1 MQSEQIINIL
11 HIGFIIC
18 LVLTILFAALSVF
31 FFFQF
36 KIRDVFNAITGRAQR
51 KSVQQMEEENAK
63 TGKLRQDYYSAPTSS
78 DLYTTPSGRIPP
90 VMSAQQAAGG
100 QADGAAY
107 TEQVYHSADPE
118 GREHTMQLHTA
129 QQAASD
135 NGGSEAT
142 TLLNGG
148 SEETTLL
155 NSGSE
160 ETTLLNSGSEETTL
174 LNSGS
179 EETTLLNSGSEE
191 TTLLNGRNGGTAAQR
206 NAGFGET
213 TLLTPE
219 METSFVQAKT
229 NEKPEWNF
237 VIKKEIMEIHTNEI
251 V

>member
-142 TLLNGG
+142 TLLN
-148 SEETTLL
+148 
-155 NSGSE
+155 
-160 ETTLLNSGSEETTL
+160 SGSEETTL

-219 METSFVQAKT
+219 MEHRLFRQRQMKNRNGISSLKKKLWKSIRMRSFKE
-229 NEKPEWNF
+229 N
-237 VIKKEIMEIHTNEI
+237 KKR
-251 V
+251 

>member
-142 TLLNGG
+142 TLLN
-148 SEETTLL
+148 
-155 NSGSE
+155 SGSE
-160 ETTLLNSGSEETTL
+160 ETTLLNSGSEA
-174 LNSGS
+174 
-179 EETTLLNSGSEE
+179 

-219 METSFVQAKT
+219 MEASFVQAKT

-251 V
+251 I

>member
-63 TGKLRQDYYSAPTSS
+63 TGKLRQDYYSTPTSS

-135 NGGSEAT
+135 NGCRSYKGTYCAVACFCGSAC
-142 TLLNGG
+142 LP
-148 SEETTLL
+148 SV
-155 NSGSE
+155 
-160 ETTLLNSGSEETTL
+160 
-174 LNSGS
+174 
-179 EETTLLNSGSEE
+179 
-191 TTLLNGRNGGTAAQR
+191 AVAQR
-206 NAGFGET
+206 RNSCSGN
-213 TLLTPE
+213 
-219 METSFVQAKT
+219 SRR
-229 NEKPEWNF
+229 
-237 VIKKEIMEIHTNEI
+237 
-251 V
+251 

>member
-142 TLLNGG
+142 TLLN
-148 SEETTLL
+148 
-155 NSGSE
+155 
-160 ETTLLNSGSEETTL
+160 
-174 LNSGS
+174 
-179 EETTLLNSGSEE
+179 SGSEE

-219 METSFVQAKT
+219 MEASFVQAKT

-251 V
+251 I

>member
-1 MQSEQIINIL
+1 MLMQSEQIINIL

-142 TLLNGG
+142 TLLN
-148 SEETTLL
+148 
-155 NSGSE
+155 
-160 ETTLLNSGSEETTL
+160 
-174 LNSGS
+174 SGS

-219 METSFVQAKT
+219 MEASFVQAKT

-251 V
+251 I

>member
-160 ETTLLNSGSEETTL
+160 ETTLLNS
-174 LNSGS
+174 
-179 EETTLLNSGSEE
+179 
-191 TTLLNGRNGGTAAQR
+191 RNGGTTAQR

-219 METSFVQAKT
+219 MEASFVQAKT

>member
-160 ETTLLNSGSEETTL
+160 ETTLLNS
-174 LNSGS
+174 
-179 EETTLLNSGSEE
+179 
-191 TTLLNGRNGGTAAQR
+191 RNGGTTAQR

-219 METSFVQAKT
+219 MEASFVQAKT

-251 V
+251 S

>member
-63 TGKLRQDYYSAPTSS
+63 TGKLRQDYYSTPTSS

-129 QQAASD
+129 QQVASD
-135 NGGSEAT
+135 NGGSEDKPRFNRVGKKT
-142 TLLNGG
+142 TRLNRGC
-148 SEETTLL
+148 
-155 NSGSE
+155 
-160 ETTLLNSGSEETTL
+160 
-174 LNSGS
+174 

>member
-63 TGKLRQDYYSAPTSS
+63 TGKLRQDYYSTPTSS

-142 TLLNGG
+142 TLLN
-148 SEETTLL
+148 
-155 NSGSE
+155 
-160 ETTLLNSGSEETTL
+160 
-174 LNSGS
+174 
-179 EETTLLNSGSEE
+179 SGSEE

>member
-160 ETTLLNSGSEETTL
+160 ETTLLN
-174 LNSGS
+174 
-179 EETTLLNSGSEE
+179 
-191 TTLLNGRNGGTAAQR
+191 GRNGGTTAQR

-219 METSFVQAKT
+219 MEASFVQAKT

-251 V
+251 I

>member
-142 TLLNGG
+142 TLLN
-148 SEETTLL
+148 
-155 NSGSE
+155 SGSE
-160 ETTLLNSGSEETTL
+160 ETTLLNSGSEV
-174 LNSGS
+174 
-179 EETTLLNSGSEE
+179 

-219 METSFVQAKT
+219 MEASFVQAKT

-251 V
+251 I

>member
-11 HIGFIIC
+11 HFGFIIC

-63 TGKLRQDYYSAPTSS
+63 TGKLRQDYYSTPTSS

-142 TLLNGG
+142 TLLN
-148 SEETTLL
+148 
-155 NSGSE
+155 SGSE
-160 ETTLLNSGSEETTL
+160 ETTLLNSGSEAPTL
-174 LNSGS
+174 LNRGR
-179 EETTLLNSGSEE
+179 EETTLLH
-191 TTLLNGRNGGTAAQR
+191 GRNGGTAAQR
-206 NAGFGET
+206 NAGFGVT

-251 V
+251 I

>member
-135 NGGSEAT
+135 NGG
-142 TLLNGG
+142 
-148 SEETTLL
+148 ETTLL

-160 ETTLLNSGSEETTL
+160 ETTLLNS
-174 LNSGS
+174 
-179 EETTLLNSGSEE
+179 
-191 TTLLNGRNGGTAAQR
+191 RNGGTTAQR

-219 METSFVQAKT
+219 MEASFVQAKT

-251 V
+251 I

>member
-63 TGKLRQDYYSAPTSS
+63 TGKLRQDYYSTPTSS

-129 QQAASD
+129 QQVASD

-142 TLLNGG
+142 TLLNRGC
-148 SEETTLL
+148 ED
-155 NSGSE
+155 
-160 ETTLLNSGSEETTL
+160 
-174 LNSGS
+174 
-179 EETTLLNSGSEE
+179 TTLLNSGSEE

>member
-36 KIRDVFNAITGRAQR
+36 KICDVFNAITGRAQR

-174 LNSGS
+174 LNS
-179 EETTLLNSGSEE
+179 
-191 TTLLNGRNGGTAAQR
+191 
-206 NAGFGET
+206 
-213 TLLTPE
+213 
-219 METSFVQAKT
+219 
-229 NEKPEWNF
+229 
-237 VIKKEIMEIHTNEI
+237 
-251 V
+251 